1 MNNIKTWC
9 VIGLATF
16 SLNTYAQEQNLNR
29 EMTLEREYDPSV
41 GDANKVNTLPIV
53 REPEVRKTAIDYA
66 TQTIPTSPAK
76 EINVLSSGKVMTDI
90 AFNKRRGYLNAGFGM
105 DMNINGDFG
114 YHILSTERDQL
125 NVFISHRSAGGEREY
140 LQSDEKQKVKLNDNI
155 GGLNFAH
162 NFDNAIFSIGA
173 KYGYSAFNY
182 FGYTPDIDIFVPYA
196 DVMLFNKEDNQVNQ
210 LINVYTGIQ
219 SRGNT
224 PIGYHLDLGY
234 TRFDRKHG
242 WPMSEDGI
250 IENAIGI
257 KGGVEATFGGN
268 RNEAVGIDGLVN
280 VFNYSPD
287 MVESGYYYGFDN
299 HLQITLSP
307 YYTVK
312 GNSWNV
318 KLGANVMAISNDGIT
333 IAASPNILVDAEV
346 ADKTVLYMNA
356 GGGLKTNSMYELSL
370 MNRYVNTF
378 GGAKPSRTWIDA
390 IAGLKSGVAPG
401 FWFDVFAGYNK
412 TDDDVFF
419 TPIIAPLFSNI
430 GNSSLINTLNSSRV
444 FAGAEL
450 KYSYQNLFD
459 FSVKGVFSSW
469 NVTYDGVYIS
479 ESSIEQPPIK
489 FKPYGKPT
497 MEITSTIDIR
507 PINRLTISA
516 QYYMATDRYYSNTE
530 KLENINELNL
540 TSLYSL
546 NDTFGFYAKF
556 SNLLFQKYDLY
567 YGYPTQGFNAM
578 AGVNINF

>member
-41 GDANKVNTLPIV
+41 SDANKVNTLPIV
-53 REPEVRKTAIDYA
+53 KEPEVRKISIDYA

-76 EINVLSSGKVMTDI
+76 EINVLPSGKVMTDI

-125 NVFISHRSAGGEREY
+125 NIFLSHRSAGGERKY
-140 LQSDEKQKVKLNDNI
+140 LQSDGKQKAKLNDNI

-162 NFDNAIFSIGA
+162 HFDNATLSLGA

-182 FGYTPDIDIFVPYA
+182 FGYTPEIDFVPY
-196 DVMLFNKEDNQVNQ
+196 DPNSFNKEDNQVNQ
-210 LINVYTGIQ
+210 LISINGGVQ
-219 SRGNT
+219 SRGYT
-224 PIGYHLDLGY
+224 PVGYHLNLGY

-242 WPMSEDGI
+242 GMMNEDGI
-250 IENAIGI
+250 VENAIGI
-257 KGGVEATFGGN
+257 KGGVKAAFRG
-268 RNEAVGIDGLVN
+268 NEAVGIDGMVN
-280 VFNYSPD
+280 IFNYALSTQTD
-287 MVESGYYYGFDN
+287 GLGYYGFDN
-299 HLQITLSP
+299 HMQITLSP
-307 YYTVK
+307 YYTIE
-312 GNSWNV
+312 GDSWKV

-333 IAASPNILVDAEV
+333 LAASPNIAANTEV
-346 ADKTVLYMNA
+346 ADKTMLYMNV
-356 GGGLKTNSMYELSL
+356 GGGLKANSMYELSL
-370 MNRYVNTF
+370 MNRYVNPW
-378 GGAKPSRTWIDA
+378 GGTKPSRTWIDA
-390 IAGLKSGVAPG
+390 VAGLKSGVAPG
-401 FWFDVFAGYNK
+401 FWFDIFAGYNK

-419 TPIIAPLFSNI
+419 TPAMAYRFSNI
-430 GNSSLINTLNSSRV
+430 GNFSSISTLNSSRLL
-444 FAGAEL
+444 AGAEL

-459 FSVKGVFSSW
+459 FSIKGVFSSW
-469 NVTYDGVYIS
+469 DVTYNGVYIS
-479 ESSIEQPPIK
+479 ESSIEQPPIN

-507 PINRLTISA
+507 PINRLTLSA
-516 QYYMATDRYYSNTE
+516 QYYMATDRYYSNID
-530 KLENINELNL
+530 KLKNINELNL
-540 TSLYSL
+540 AGVYSL

-567 YGYPTQGFNAM
+567 YGYPTQGFNTM